1 MPLAEVREEQTETIQ
16 QRFRSLQTTRDVAS
30 LLDVFTWSPCV
41 QDPNNP
47 TDKEVLRV
55 EKLRRCGECP
65 VQVLG
70 NSSNLTGH
78 DPQASV
84 R

>member
-55 EKLRRCGECP
+55 ENYDVVENALYKFLET
-65 VQVLG
+65 VLI
-70 NSSNLTGH
+70 
-78 DPQASV
+78 
-84 R
+84 